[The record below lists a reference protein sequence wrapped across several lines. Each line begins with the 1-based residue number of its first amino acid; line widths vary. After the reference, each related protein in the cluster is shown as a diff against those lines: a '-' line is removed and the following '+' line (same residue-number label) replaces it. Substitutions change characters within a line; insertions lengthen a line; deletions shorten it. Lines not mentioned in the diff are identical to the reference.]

1 MTIMATKNDYIS
13 PSIEA
18 FCVEVTG
25 GFCIGSGATH
35 EGTTEE
41 DWDEPLP

>member
-1 MTIMATKNDYIS
+1 MEKKINYIA
-13 PSIEA
+13 PN
-18 FCVEVTG
+18 VEIIDIDVEG